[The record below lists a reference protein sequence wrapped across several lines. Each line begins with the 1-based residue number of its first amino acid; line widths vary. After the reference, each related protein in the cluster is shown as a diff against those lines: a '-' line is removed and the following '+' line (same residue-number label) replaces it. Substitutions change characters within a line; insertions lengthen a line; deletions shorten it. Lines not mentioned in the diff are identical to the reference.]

1 MSASSPKAGRAGG
14 SPRRRPSSVPSA
26 KRPPSYTA
34 AFAATGDLCA
44 KWSSRKRSKHG
55 AALIR
60 AALAERPWW
69 VVQSVAAAGG
79 DLQGFV
85 EGKQFIQL
93 LNAGQ
98 EDVKPVKLFPL
109 YNPVPKALTTVPRGA
124 IGMSPNVVD
133 FATLLRR
140 LPELLRRTTPET

>member
-1 MSASSPKAGRAGG
+1 M
-14 SPRRRPSSVPSA
+14 
-26 KRPPSYTA
+26 
-34 AFAATGDLCA
+34 
-44 KWSSRKRSKHG
+44 
-55 AALIR
+55 
-60 AALAERPWW
+60 
-69 VVQSVAAAGG
+69 QSVAAAGG